1 MSELMNVTVV
11 NHIDSNTTVTVA
23 NDSTVVSTSSY
34 PTNVQVNDS
43 AKTVVTVGETTIKV
57 TSSLIGQQGIKGDK
71 GDKGD
76 VGPIGPQG
84 TKGDK
89 GDSIIPTP
97 MDASFV
103 YDSNGRVI
111 RINYE
116 DSSYK
121 TFTYSDG
128 KLVKVVYM
136 KGSVT
141 ETITLNYLGDA
152 LTSVVNT

>member
-11 NHIDSNTTVTVA
+11 NHTDSDTTVTVV
-23 NDSTVVSTSSY
+23 NNSTIVSTSSY

-43 AKTVVTVGETTIKV
+43 ARTVVTIGETTIKV
-57 TSSLIGQQGIKGDK
+57 TSSLIGPQGIK

-84 TKGDK
+84 AKGDK
-89 GDSIIPTP
+89 GDSTIPTP

-121 TFTYSDG
+121 TFTYSDS